1 MLGTSTAGA
10 ELHVVW
16 HVNRSHLPPGSLD
29 VGLYQ
34 STFLSFSTK
43 LDPADSDVS
52 NHSKSCQM
60 DSRALR
66 IFWASTM
73 QRLRRRNKEDG
84 TCHAAKQSD
93 QDRLCVCQMHST
105 VLTAGSLLSLLV
117 HLRPLVAQGS
127 AIGENGLQRLQSAVG
142 EGVGGDGRH
151 ARHRLVAGRSA
162 STAAGAFGACGDAS
176 DIHASRTY
184 EGCRRAPS
192 PTPSPTAD

>member
-142 EGVGGDGRH
+142 EGVGEGALRQPSYVLDAWMSLASPH
-151 ARHRLVAGRSA
+151 APNAP
-162 STAAGAFGACGDAS
+162 AAVEALLPAT
-176 DIHASRTY
+176 SR
-184 EGCRRAPS
+184 
-192 PTPSPTAD
+192 